1 MEEKRKRGRRGRKEG
16 SIYQRNDGLWVAE
29 IDLGVVDGKRK
40 QLYAQTRKDVVEKL
54 KDCQLA
60 LHQGIS
66 INLKKQTV
74 GQYLDR
80 WVQDAATPRLRPR
93 TLAGYKLAIQ
103 THLKPLLGGFQ
114 LRELTGQ
121 HVQALIGSKVDE
133 GLSPRT
139 IRGIRAV
146 LRSALSDAV
155 KWKIVQFN
163 AAKAASLPRV
173 KRTEIQ
179 VLTPEQARAR
189 HGSRGGGSEGVDKS
203 RPLTRTSIITPRPH
217 PFGKHNAAT
226 WNCICV
232 GGCGADCYQRRGAM
246 AQSSDS
252 RHTALI

>member
-1 MEEKRKRGRRGRKEG
+1 MTRAADGDKRLQEAFEARHIRTAKDLGIRLRVLRDRPTGNLTLGG
-16 SIYQRNDGLWVAE
+16 SIYQRTDGLWVAE
-29 IDLGVVDGKRK
+29 IDLGVVDGKRKRK

-74 GQYLDR
+74 GQFLDR

-93 TLAGYKLAIQ
+93 TLAGYKLTIQ

-155 KWKIVQFN
+155 KWRIVQFN
-163 AAKAASLPRV
+163 AAKAASLR
-173 KRTEIQ
+173 E
-179 VLTPEQARAR
+179 
-189 HGSRGGGSEGVDKS
+189 
-203 RPLTRTSIITPRPH
+203 
-217 PFGKHNAAT
+217 
-226 WNCICV
+226 
-232 GGCGADCYQRRGAM
+232 
-246 AQSSDS
+246 
-252 RHTALI
+252 